1 MLIAKECLLAALQQ
15 LGNMSCAGL
24 ESRQG
29 ASVSRKLE
37 CSEKTEREPV
47 MGATGREHNRWDCE
61 KDCNF

>member
-1 MLIAKECLLAALQQ
+1 MAALQQ